1 MEDKSKPKISKGQ
14 IFDLFDL
21 VLMFNI
27 IITNKNNTAIAP
39 TYTINNKKAKNSA
52 PNKIK
57 IPITLQKTVIKNN
70 IECTA
75 LAKLITMIAEIKAKL
90 ENK

>member
-1 MEDKSKPKISKGQ
+1 M
-14 IFDLFDL
+14 LFRSL
-21 VLMFNI
+21 NLFGLTFIFNI
-27 IITNKNNTAIAP
+27 IITNKNSTAIAP
-39 TYTINNKKAKNSA
+39 TYTINNKKARNSA

-57 IPITLQKTVIKNN
+57 IPIILQKTVIKNN

>member
-1 MEDKSKPKISKGQ
+1 MEDNSKAKISKGQ

-27 IITNKNNTAIAP
+27 IITNKNSTAIAP
-39 TYTINNKKAKNSA
+39 TYTINSKKAKNSA

-57 IPITLQKTVIKNN
+57 IPTTLQKTVIKNS

-75 LAKLITMIAEIKAKL
+75 LAKLITMIAEIRAKL